1 MGLFVRLFERLDA
14 VVRIDLRRL
23 ETRMA
28 QQFLNHAD
36 VGPPVQQMRRERM
49 SQHVRT
55 ALALHSGLAQHAV
68 HDAVGLG
75 TAHRLAVTS

>member
-1 MGLFVRLFERLDA
+1 
-14 VVRIDLRRL
+14 
-23 ETRMA
+23 MA

-68 HDAVGLG
+68 HDAVDLG
-75 TAHRLAVTS
+75 AAHRLAVTS